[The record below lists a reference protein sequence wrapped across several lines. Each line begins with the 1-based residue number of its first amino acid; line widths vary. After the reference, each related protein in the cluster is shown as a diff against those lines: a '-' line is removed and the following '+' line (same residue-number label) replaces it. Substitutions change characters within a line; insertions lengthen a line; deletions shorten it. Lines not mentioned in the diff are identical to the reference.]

1 MNAETHPAVSPAL
14 GHVEFIGLPGS
25 GKSVLA
31 QRLIRMLR
39 GQNLR
44 ALDFDAALVLGLARA
59 ARQAGGWKSRGKA
72 LLLRTAFRRLGRG
85 AFWPREQVL
94 AGCAFGA
101 DHPALLASLARILA
115 ASGKHP
121 AERNRILQYLFREF
135 AGFQLFAAHRQ
146 AREIL
151 VWEEGFCHRAASLWG
166 RWPGADLANEI
177 AAYANAL
184 PAPARV
190 FHVTADPL
198 RCIERMRQRG
208 FAPFV
213 NHPDPAEI
221 VRKMER
227 LQAVAERMEAAL
239 ARRGVPVIRIPN
251 EGTLAEAETAMQK
264 AAEALARETVTAP
277 PPV

>member
-1 MNAETHPAVSPAL
+1 MKAETQPAGSPAP

-72 LLLRTAFRRLGRG
+72 LLLRTAFRFLGRG
-85 AFWPREQVL
+85 ALWTREQVL
-94 AGCAFGA
+94 AGCTFGT
-101 DHPALLASLARILA
+101 DHPALLASLARVLA
-115 ASGKHP
+115 ASGNNR
-121 AERNRILQYLFREF
+121 AERDRILQYLFREF

-166 RWPGADLANEI
+166 RWPGADLADEI
-177 AAYANAL
+177 AAYAIAL

-190 FHVTADPL
+190 FHVTADPF

-227 LQAVAERMEAAL
+227 LQAVAERMEAVL

-251 EGTLAEAETAMQK
+251 EGSLAEAETAMQK
-264 AAEALARETVTAP
+264 AAEALAREMVTAP